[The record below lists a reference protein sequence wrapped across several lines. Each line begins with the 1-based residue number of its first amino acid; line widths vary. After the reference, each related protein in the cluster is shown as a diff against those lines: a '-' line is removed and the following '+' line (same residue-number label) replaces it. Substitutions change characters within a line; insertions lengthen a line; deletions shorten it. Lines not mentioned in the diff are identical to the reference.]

1 MVIIVGGHMSM
12 MFLIRSCVKGSVHI
26 IRKSSQLK
34 LRLSQVTILLW
45 YGVTQ
50 TNLLNVLNDKHH
62 LIDLLLEVD
71 TPETDSFNQL
81 LLLEVIEFLHHLLVI
96 LFKC

>member
-1 MVIIVGGHMSM
+1 MSM